1 MKKIEAI
8 IRSTKLE
15 DVKTALHGVG
25 VDYFTYVHVKDISL
39 QKPRTEM
46 YRGTEVEVDSLT
58 RIALEILVSDKNL
71 ETVSNAIISAA
82 KTGEV
87 GDGKIIITPVEK
99 AIRMRNG
106 EDIIEED
113 VN

>member
-8 IRSTKLE
+8 VRSVKFD
-15 DVKTALHGVG
+15 DVKTALHSVG

-39 QKPRTEM
+39 QKPRTEI

-58 RIALEILVSDKNL
+58 RIAIQIIVHDENV
-71 ETVSNAIISAA
+71 EAVSNAITSAA

-87 GDGKIIITPVEK
+87 GDGKIIIIPIDGAVR
-99 AIRMRNG
+99 IRNG
-106 EDIIEED
+106 ES
-113 VN
+113 V